1 MNDAFNQPSDLGE
14 PAGLGHDLGRL
25 AGFGNAGF
33 GNVGFGN
40 VGLTGF
46 GNVGLTGFGNAGFGN
61 VGLTGFGN
69 AGLGLGGHHRPRVEQ
84 WATLVDFVVNKQQVN
99 SEENEDKVVGDGQT
113 NHANRHQ
120 DLPMPAQ
127 EGNHC
132 DHPEVAPETIPK
144 GPDGQRKQSVI
155 NWSTWLRSAIP
166 SLTTRLASRT
176 MAKYTRLVT

>member
-1 MNDAFNQPSDLGE
+1 MKAPSTCRTTSR
-14 PAGLGHDLGRL
+14 PAGLGHDLGRY

-33 GNVGFGN
+33 GNAGFVN
-40 VGLTGF
+40 AEF
-46 GNVGLTGFGNAGFGN
+46 AAFGNAGFGN
-61 VGLTGFGN
+61 AEFAAFGIAGLAGFGI
-69 AGLGLGGHHRPRVEQ
+69 AGLGLGGHHRPRIKQ

-99 SEENEDKVVGDGQT
+99 SEENEDKVIGNGQT
-113 NHANRHQ
+113 NHANRYQ
-120 DLPMPAQ
+120 DLPMPTQ

-166 SLTTRLASRT
+166 SLTTRFASRT